1 MNLARNTIF
10 ILIALFIDGLQAAIS
25 WGIATIAAFPATTAG
40 GTIGCVVGSQ
50 AAGQLGCW
58 IGGVV
63 LGILGTSGN
72 VFLAPFTIPAGSAIG
87 LAVNITLSATLGWAF
102 LVPLMYAWGIK
113 TSWQRLALGGGEM
126 IPGINNVPF
135 WTALT
140 IASLWGGAAR
150 KKSRRGITSFANIF
164 APTSSQ
170 RSPVQSPS
178 QTRPSANDNR
188 PAFVSNEI
196 LADTGPKIETSPRV
210 QLPTMNL
217 DVRPPREINDNRP
230 YAQAA

>member
-10 ILIALFIDGLQAAIS
+10 ILIALFIDGLQATIS

-40 GTIGCVVGSQ
+40 GTVGCVVGSQ

-72 VFLAPFTIPAGSAIG
+72 VFLAPFTIPAGIAIG

-102 LVPLMYAWGIK
+102 LVPLMYTWGVK

-140 IASLWGGAAR
+140 FASLWGGAVTKKAR
-150 KKSRRGITSFANIF
+150 KGILGIATVAVAPVRGIMRLQEQAGVSQSSP
-164 APTSSQ
+164 PTSGRELIRASEKQLGVPLQ
-170 RSPVQSPS
+170 RTPMRDIRSTKP
-178 QTRPSANDNR
+178 N
-188 PAFVSNEI
+188 
-196 LADTGPKIETSPRV
+196 
-210 QLPTMNL
+210 
-217 DVRPPREINDNRP
+217 
-230 YAQAA
+230 AQAT